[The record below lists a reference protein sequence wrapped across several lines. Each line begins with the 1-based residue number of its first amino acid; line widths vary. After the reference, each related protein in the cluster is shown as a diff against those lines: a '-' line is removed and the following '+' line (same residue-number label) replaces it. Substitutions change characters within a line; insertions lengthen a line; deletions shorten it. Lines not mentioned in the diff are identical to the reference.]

1 MDYQENDGI
10 LYPMIK
16 ISEENEPI
24 GKYGYM
30 ALKYLHDE
38 HLKRYDFLLASGELM
53 KIIKQVDEEAYERME
68 VLTTRMLKEKPL
80 TDPTDTILSWQE
92 KEQIR
97 SIAEEMV
104 LKEIV
109 YRIR

>member
-1 MDYQENDGI
+1 MDYQEKDGI

-16 ISEENEPI
+16 LFKPEKPI
-24 GKYGYM
+24 GKYGMM
-30 ALKYLHDE
+30 ALKYLREE
-38 HLKRYDFLLASGELM
+38 HTDRYDYLLASGKLA
-53 KIIKQVDEEAYERME
+53 KIIAQVDQEAGEKME
-68 VLTTRMLKEKPL
+68 MLTEKMLEKKPL

>member
-1 MDYQENDGI
+1 MDYEEKDGI

-16 ISEENEPI
+16 IFKEKEPI

-30 ALKYLHDE
+30 TLKYLREE
-38 HLKRYDFLLASGELM
+38 HPDRFDYLLATGDLM
-53 KIIKQVDEEAYERME
+53 KVIKQVDEEAYERME

>member
-1 MDYQENDGI
+1 MDYKGKDRI

-38 HLKRYDFLLASGELM
+38 HRNRYNFLLASGNLM
-53 KIIKQVDEEAYERME
+53 NIIKKVDQEAEERME
-68 VLTTRMLKEKPL
+68 VLTARMLEEKPL
-80 TDPTDTILSWQE
+80 TDPTNTILSWQE
-92 KEQIR
+92 REQIR
-97 SIAEEMV
+97 AIAEEIV

-109 YRIR
+109 YKIR